1 MPSALVYPE
10 GMPSAQVVQIISI
23 GWLDYLNC
31 YYMAVG
37 VQIKKSIRISVYI
50 VLVIVGVI
58 VLAWPEEDNVM
69 LVEFNES
76 HGPSML
82 DSVGLAFIFAGYLPM
97 VLQVIR
103 NFSSVMSRIGKT
115 TTIVLGGIIL
125 LSGICIGL
133 ALINQSDLLL
143 WTSVAVC
150 TLGEATLI
158 FYAFKVSQT
167 KDATQASE

>member
-1 MPSALVYPE
+1 
-10 GMPSAQVVQIISI
+10 
-23 GWLDYLNC
+23 
-31 YYMAVG
+31 MAAG
-37 VQIKKSIRISVYI
+37 VHVKRSIRISVYI
-50 VLVIVGVI
+50 VFVMVGVV
-58 VLAWPEEDNVM
+58 VLAWPEEDNIM
-69 LVEFNES
+69 LVQFNEN

-103 NFSSVMSRIGKT
+103 NFSFVMSQIGKT

-150 TLGEATLI
+150 TLGESIII

-167 KDATQASE
+167 KSVTHASE